1 MIDSQILQPVVVL
14 MAWTM
19 IMWLWMYA
27 TRIPAMSK
35 AKIQPDDARKTGT
48 LDERL
53 PEQVQWKAHNYNHL
67 HEQPTVFYAVALLL
81 ALIGWGDGMNALIAW
96 IYVGLR
102 ITHSLVQATANV
114 VMVRFVLFALSS
126 IALIAL
132 IFHAAIA
139 VFDLHPSKAQ
149 SSRSAIIPPSMPSLS
164 PAPTCGLPKQ
174 SIPSKSNSANPLPP
188 ATTPWPGMPST
199 SPASPTPKK
208 AGGGC
213 SAKR

>member
-35 AKIQPDDARKTGT
+35 AKIQPDDARKTNT

-81 ALIGWGDGMNALIAW
+81 ALTGWGDGMNALIAW

-139 VFDLHPSKAQ
+139 VFDLH
-149 SSRSAIIPPSMPSLS
+149 I
-164 PAPTCGLPKQ
+164 
-174 SIPSKSNSANPLPP
+174 
-188 ATTPWPGMPST
+188 
-199 SPASPTPKK
+199 
-208 AGGGC
+208 
-213 SAKR
+213 

>member
-1 MIDSQILQPVVVL
+1 MTGTASMIDSQILQPVVVL

-67 HEQPTVFYAVALLL
+67 HEQPTVFNAVALLL

-139 VFDLHPSKAQ
+139 VFDLH
-149 SSRSAIIPPSMPSLS
+149 I
-164 PAPTCGLPKQ
+164 
-174 SIPSKSNSANPLPP
+174 
-188 ATTPWPGMPST
+188 
-199 SPASPTPKK
+199 
-208 AGGGC
+208 
-213 SAKR
+213 